1 MATRPDW
8 WAALDVAI
16 VDLDGTV
23 HPDEE
28 FVWVHLEHL
37 EAETGPATGAALADE
52 VHRILEG
59 RHPVPLGALY
69 DPVQDEV
76 RPAGLRG
83 DPSTTAWDGDPLLDA
98 RGWSDGAVY
107 LGDPWQVVRAVA
119 FHHRVP
125 LGAQQAAFVRTRE
138 LMNDP
143 GTPLPRAGD
152 ARVAAD
158 LFAAFGLRV
167 LVSNTPPE
175 LAEPLVS
182 RLGVRDAFDEVRLGA
197 NKPDGLVALL
207 TDLVEGGGMAPQ
219 RIVCAGDNLRNDIA
233 PARRVG
239 CRTVFVDPLGLATPE
254 DADLVVPR
262 LTDLATLV

>member
-28 FVWVHLEHL
+28 FLAAHLEHL
-37 EAETGPATGAALADE
+37 AAETDPATGEALADE
-52 VHRILEG
+52 VHRILQR

-69 DPVQDEV
+69 DPARDEV

-83 DPSTTAWDGDPLLDA
+83 DPSATAWDGDPILDA
-98 RGWSDGAVY
+98 QGWPDDAVY

-125 LGAQQAAFVRTRE
+125 LRAQQAAFTRTRE
-138 LMNDP
+138 MMNDP
-143 GTPLPRAGD
+143 ATPLPRAGD
-152 ARVAAD
+152 ARVGAG
-158 LFAAFGLRV
+158 LFEGFGLRV
-167 LVSNTPPE
+167 LVSNTPPA
-175 LAEPLVS
+175 LAGPLVA
-182 RLGVRDAFDEVRLGA
+182 RLGVSDAFDEVRLGA
-197 NKPDGLVALL
+197 DKPAGLIALL
-207 TDLVEGGGMAPQ
+207 TDLVNGGGMAPD

-233 PARRVG
+233 PARVVG
-239 CRTVFVDPLGLATPE
+239 CRTVFVDPLGIAAPE
-254 DADLVVPR
+254 DADLVVRR
-262 LTDLATLV
+262 LTDLAEGP